1 MREWSFI
8 DLVFSNFT
16 LNYVYVN
23 MFIQGDYSLSVS
35 LPICT
40 CFVYARILIE
50 TYELSPLLKVQS
62 LLFHCLAS
70 RFPVMRNCAMAGS
83 LNKVHLWVLRWW
95 LQNRRRW
102 DHCTDT
108 TLLLFWGEH
117 LISFLFT
124 LVPYPGGRTGGFCRE
139 PHLFNFPR

>member
-23 MFIQGDYSLSVS
+23 MFIQDDYSLSVS
-35 LPICT
+35 FPICT
-40 CFVYARILIE
+40 CFVYTRILIE

-70 RFPVMRNCAMAGS
+70 RFPVTRNCAMVGS
-83 LNKVHLWVLRWW
+83 LNKVHLWVLR
-95 LQNRRRW
+95 
-102 DHCTDT
+102 
-108 TLLLFWGEH
+108 
-117 LISFLFT
+117 
-124 LVPYPGGRTGGFCRE
+124 
-139 PHLFNFPR
+139 